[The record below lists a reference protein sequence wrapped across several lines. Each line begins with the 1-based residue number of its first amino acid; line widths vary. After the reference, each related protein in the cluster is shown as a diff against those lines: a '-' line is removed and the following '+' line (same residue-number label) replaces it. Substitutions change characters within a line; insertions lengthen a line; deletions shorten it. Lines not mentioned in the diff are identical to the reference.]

1 MIYDV
6 TVKFKTKDE
15 DCEVHILKARVRNSL
30 RKVYSESD
38 GIDID
43 VRPLFIDSLRKGS
56 LLRFIDASGESS
68 YYSIVTNI
76 SAVAIDLSDG
86 RSILKCN
93 LLKYLDLEYSTLM
106 LDFSLRDIMALNRLP
121 KDVDYIYS
129 ISNSDRLG
137 FHIKDTEHESGKYY
151 IMESEEINSVLDT
164 KTYARLQKCIS
175 SQSSSTD
182 NSNTTSDKGFTLPV
196 PRIPDKDILN
206 LVYKGIIT

>member
-15 DCEVHILKARVRNSL
+15 DCEVHVLEARVRNSL
-30 RKVYSESD
+30 RKVYSESN

-43 VRPLFIDSLRKGS
+43 VRPSFIDSLRKGS

-68 YYSIVTNI
+68 YLSIVTNI
-76 SAVAIDLSDG
+76 SAVAVDLSDG

-106 LDFSLRDIMALNRLP
+106 LDFSLKNIMVLNRLP
-121 KDVDYIYS
+121 KDIDYVYA

-151 IMESEEINSVLDT
+151 IMESEEINSILDSR
-164 KTYARLQKCIS
+164 TYARLQKCIS
-175 SQSSSTD
+175 SNAGSTD
-182 NSNTTSDKGFTLPV
+182 NSKSTSGKEFTLPI
-196 PRIPDKDILN
+196 PRIPDEDLLN
-206 LVYKGIIT
+206 LVYKGILT